1 MAIVFSIVSLVV
13 IGFLYVWYLRLAAK
27 WTLKTS
33 LSLKLCWIF
42 FGLVLAVT
50 ALNIGV
56 SLAVGRPGFV
66 LLGLVAHLLLGG
78 WFFGKFAV
86 NGERLAPGFVGG
98 LKMTGVAMAL
108 LGITCGVFIALP
120 ALFLP
125 ARV

>member
-1 MAIVFSIVSLVV
+1 MAIVFSIVSCVV

-27 WTLKTS
+27 WVLKTS
-33 LSLKLCWIF
+33 LSRKLCWIF
-42 FGLVLAVT
+42 FGLVLVVT
-50 ALNIGV
+50 ALNIGMG
-56 SLAVGRPGFV
+56 LAIGRPAFA
-66 LLGLVAHLLLGG
+66 LLGLIAHLLLGG

-86 NGERLAPGFVGG
+86 SGERGAPGFAGG

-125 ARV
+125 VRA